1 MAPIKSSSR
10 KNKLMKHPLRI
21 LLLEDSL
28 TDAEMIERL
37 LKNEKINYECRL
49 VMNKKNFLAALEDF
63 IPQVILSDHSL
74 PQFNS
79 SKALEIAREK
89 LPDVPF
95 IMVTGAVSEE
105 FAANII
111 KQGADDY
118 ILKDRMA
125 RLPAA
130 IMTALNKRKI
140 TKEINDYKYA
150 LDQSAIVAITN
161 QKGHITY
168 ANENFCKISK
178 YSIPELLGKDHRI
191 INSGYHPAFY
201 IKNMWTTIANGN
213 IWRGEFCNRAKDGE
227 IYWVDT
233 TIIPFLDEKNKPYQY
248 LAIRIDITG
257 KKRNEEY
264 LQKSELLLKE
274 AQSVAHLGSYE
285 VDLVENSHRWSD
297 EYFHIMGLDKTK
309 DSPSLDLFLSLIH
322 PDEMMDT
329 TEKIKNI
336 FSNYKDTSREF
347 RFIRR
352 DGTVRH
358 AYSEWKFEFD
368 KKGIPTRVYGILQ
381 DITERKEAEEKVKQ
395 LQEDLMQQQK
405 IEQLKIIATALEA
418 QEKERHAIGLE
429 LHDNVNQ
436 ILVGTNLFLS
446 MIKRNPE
453 KGPELIASSM
463 QNLQDAIEENRK
475 IAHVFVAPDLENET
489 LLKQLKHLTSKMLDI
504 TGIKVNFE
512 TSNFNEK
519 LVSPERKINIYRIT
533 QEQCTNI
540 VKYAKATR
548 VDITLLTKN
557 GELIMTIKDNGVG
570 MEKGKVP
577 TGIGLKNISGRLSIF
592 NGSSEIITAK
602 GKGFSLTVTLSL

>member
-1 MAPIKSSSR
+1 M
-10 KNKLMKHPLRI
+10 KNSLKI
-21 LLLEDSL
+21 LLLEDSRL
-28 TDAEMIERL
+28 DAEMIQRML
-37 LKNEKINYECRL
+37 LGEKMNCEFKL
-49 VMNKKNFLAALEDF
+49 AMNKKSFLTALDEF
-63 IPQVILSDHSL
+63 SPHVILSDHSL

-105 FAANII
+105 FAASII

-130 IMTALNKRKI
+130 ILTALNQRRI
-140 TKEINDYKYA
+140 TKEISDYKYA
-150 LDQSAIVAITN
+150 LDQAAIVAITD
-161 QKGHITY
+161 QKGIITY
-168 ANENFCKISK
+168 ANENFSRISK
-178 YSIPELLGKDHRI
+178 YSIMELVGKDHRI
-191 INSGYHPAFY
+191 INSGHHPAFY
-201 IKNMWTTIANGN
+201 IKNMWVTIAHGN
-213 IWRGEFCNRAKDGE
+213 IWRGEFCNKAKDGE
-227 IYWVDT
+227 LYWVDT
-233 TIIPFLDEKNKPYQY
+233 TIIPFLDDKQKPYQY
-248 LAIRIDITG
+248 LSIRTDITS
-257 KKRNEEY
+257 KKRGEEY
-264 LQKSELLLKE
+264 LQKSERRLKE
-274 AQSVAHLGSYE
+274 AQSVAHLGNYE
-285 VDLVENSHRWSD
+285 ADLIENVHTWSD
-297 EYFHIMGLDKTK
+297 EYFSIFGIDKLK
-309 DSPSLDLFLSLIH
+309 DSPSLELFLSFIH
-322 PDEMMDT
+322 PDEMVDST
-329 TEKIKNI
+329 DKIKDI
-336 FSNYKDTSREF
+336 FSNYKDSSREF

-368 KKGIPTRVYGILQ
+368 KKGRATRVYGIVQ

-418 QEKERHAIGLE
+418 QEKERHAIGME

-446 MIKRNPE
+446 MVKRNPE

-463 QNLQDAIEENRK
+463 KNLQEAIEENRK
-475 IAHVFVAPDLENET
+475 IAHVFVAPDLEHVT
-489 LLKQLKHLTSKMLDI
+489 LIKQLKYMTGKMLDI
-504 TGIKVNFE
+504 NGIKTNFQ
-512 TSNFNEK
+512 TDDFNEK
-519 LVSPERKINIYRIT
+519 LVNPERKINIYRIA

-577 TGIGLKNISGRLSIF
+577 TGIGLRNISGRLSIF

-602 GKGFSLTVTLSL
+602 GKGFSLSVTLSL